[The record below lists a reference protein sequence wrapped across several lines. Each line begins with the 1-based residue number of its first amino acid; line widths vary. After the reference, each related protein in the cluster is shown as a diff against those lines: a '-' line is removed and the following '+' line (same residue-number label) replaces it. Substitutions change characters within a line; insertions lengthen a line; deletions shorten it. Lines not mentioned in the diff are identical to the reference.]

1 MAILVDEGKMG
12 WDDPVRKHLSYFHLG
27 DPLADR
33 KSRLR
38 DLVCHRTGLAPHDL
52 LWYRSPWPPEEVV
65 RRAGLLPL
73 DQPFRTRFQYQ
84 STMFTAAG
92 LAVGSAAG
100 QPWQEFVQKRLFDPL
115 GMTASCF
122 TSTAAAKAA
131 DRAVGHRLNRLGR
144 PEVVDYY
151 PEEVPDPAGSIHST
165 ARDLAQWAIFQLGDG
180 RWAGRRIV
188 SAANLAETHT
198 PQMVI
203 RLEGIERDLHPETVQ
218 MSYGMGW
225 VLEDYRGVGLCSH
238 AGAIDGFR
246 AHITL
251 IPEKKIGIVLL
262 NNLQSTRMNLALSN
276 SLVDLLLGLPRKDWN
291 GLCAEAVRKDEAA
304 AAEKARR
311 ARIPPRPRHQAV
323 ARAGRL
329 CRRLRESR
337 LRHGARDAG
346 EGSAGLDL
354 EPLHA
359 RRWNITSTTRS
370 RRRWK
375 SSRRRKSPFPLNA
388 EGAVDCD
395 ESVGADERRVPPE
408 VNPRRRTADTTG
420 GPGRSSPGPPRFSL
434 RRSAPHPVWT
444 TSFACPP
451 WTDCAPTS
459 SKSFAN
465 TTGSTPARRRC
476 TRPSSCGRAGR
487 AACSSRCRGRAWS
500 GPTPCGPARRAGCCS
515 TTRPAGAS
523 PRPA

>member
-1 MAILVDEGKMG
+1 MSDAAFRLSLVLFFLPLVSVPTQAEPLAPAIDAVVKKSLDAWSVPGVAVAVVRDGEVIYLKGHGVKSLDADGPVTPDTLFPIGSCTKAFTTTAMAVLVDEGNMG

-33 KSRLR
+33 EVTLR

-52 LWYRSPWPPEEVV
+52 LWYRSPWSPEEVV

-73 DQPFRTRFQYQ
+73 DRPFRTTFQYQ

-92 LAVGSAAG
+92 LAVGSASG
-100 QPWQEFVQKRLFDPL
+100 QPWQDFVRKRLFDPL

-122 TSTAAAKAA
+122 TTTAAAKSA

-180 RWAGRRIV
+180 RWGGRRIV

-203 RLEGIERDLHPETVQ
+203 RLEGIERELHPETVQ

-262 NNLQSTRMNLALSN
+262 NNLQATRMNLPLSN
-276 SLVDLLLGLPRKDWN
+276 ALVDLLLGLPRKDWN
-291 GLCAEAVRKDEAA
+291 GLCTEAVRKDEAA
-304 AAEKARR
+304 AADRRR
-311 ARIPPRPRHQAV
+311 ARVPPRSRHDAV
-323 ARAGRL
+323 ARSCRL
-329 CRRLRESR
+329 YRRLRESR
-337 LRHGARDAG
+337 LWQDARDSG
-346 EGSAGLDL
+346 EG
-354 EPLHA
+354 
-359 RRWNITSTTRS
+359 RRWSGRGTASPRRWSTTNMTRS
-370 RRRWK
+370 RRRWR
-375 SSRRRKSPFPLNA
+375 SSRRRKSLFP
-388 EGAVDCD
+388 
-395 ESVGADERRVPPE
+395 
-408 VNPRRRTADTTG
+408 
-420 GPGRSSPGPPRFSL
+420 
-434 RRSAPHPVWT
+434 
-444 TSFACPP
+444 
-451 WTDCAPTS
+451 
-459 SKSFAN
+459 
-465 TTGSTPARRRC
+465 STPKA
-476 TRPSSCGRAGR
+476 PSM
-487 AACSSRCRGRAWS
+487 
-500 GPTPCGPARRAGCCS
+500 P
-515 TTRPAGAS
+515 
-523 PRPA
+523 

>member
-1 MAILVDEGKMG
+1 MSDAAFRLSLVLFFLPLVSVPTQAEPLAPAIDAVVKKSLDAWSVPGVAVAVVRDGEVIYLKGHGVKSLDADGPVTPDTLFPIGSCTKAFTTTAMAVLVDEGNMG

-33 KSRLR
+33 EVTLR

-52 LWYRSPWPPEEVV
+52 LWYRSPWSPEEVV

-73 DQPFRTRFQYQ
+73 DRPFRTTFQYQ

-92 LAVGSAAG
+92 LAVGSASG
-100 QPWQEFVQKRLFDPL
+100 QPWQDFVRKRLFDPL

-122 TSTAAAKAA
+122 TTTAAAKSA

-180 RWAGRRIV
+180 RWGGRRIV

-262 NNLQSTRMNLALSN
+262 DNLQATRMNLPLSN
-276 SLVDLLLGLPRKDWN
+276 ALVDLLLGLPRKDWN
-291 GLCAEAVRKDEAA
+291 GLLRRGGAEGRGGRGGSGAG
-304 AAEKARR
+304 ARV
-311 ARIPPRPRHQAV
+311 PPRSRHDAV
-323 ARAGRL
+323 ARSCRL
-329 CRRLRESR
+329 YRRLRESR
-337 LRHGARDAG
+337 LWHG
-346 EGSAGLDL
+346 
-354 EPLHA
+354 
-359 RRWNITSTTRS
+359 
-370 RRRWK
+370 
-375 SSRRRKSPFPLNA
+375 
-388 EGAVDCD
+388 
-395 ESVGADERRVPPE
+395 
-408 VNPRRRTADTTG
+408 
-420 GPGRSSPGPPRFSL
+420 
-434 RRSAPHPVWT
+434 
-444 TSFACPP
+444 
-451 WTDCAPTS
+451 CA
-459 SKSFAN
+459 
-465 TTGSTPARRRC
+465 
-476 TRPSSCGRAGR
+476 
-487 AACSSRCRGRAWS
+487 
-500 GPTPCGPARRAGCCS
+500 
-515 TTRPAGAS
+515 
-523 PRPA
+523 